1 MATKTE
7 VIVTCDLDGKTGGV
21 ETIEITINGR
31 TLELEL
37 CESCR
42 EKTVGK
48 FLARIEPVARIQSRT
63 PRVRRAAAPRTQQ
76 RRASAVEAR
85 AWLIANGYEVSSHGR
100 ISAEH
105 LAAFESR
112 RPALAAAS

>member
-7 VIVTCDLDGKTGGV
+7 VIVTCDLDGKAGGV
-21 ETIEITINGR
+21 ETIEIAINGR

-48 FLARIEPVARIQSRT
+48 FLARIEPVARIQSRR
-63 PRVRRAAAPRTQQ
+63 RVAAPRAPR
-76 RRASAVEAR
+76 RRASAVETR
-85 AWLIANGYEVSSHGR
+85 AWLVANGYEVSSHGR

-112 RPALAAAS
+112 QPALAAAS